1 MSTMMTWLFLLLYVF
16 KCERKEV
23 KKQFSVWETASGCGW
38 VRMNHKS
45 KRVLYSRVLRM
56 KKLKVVADSRGHYE
70 HGKICGKNL
79 DINANKCSGI
89 ENKLKQQPTQNSN

>member
-1 MSTMMTWLFLLLYVF
+1 
-16 KCERKEV
+16 
-23 KKQFSVWETASGCGW
+23 
-38 VRMNHKS
+38 
-45 KRVLYSRVLRM
+45 M
-56 KKLKVVADSRGHYE
+56 KKLKVVADGRGHYE